1 MVARLLTLLAAL
13 VTLALPA
20 LAQEQATLVSDS
32 LEITGDTRLIADGH
46 VEVFFKGR
54 RLTASRIVFDQA
66 TNRLEITGPIV
77 LTDDAGE
84 TLILASQADLA
95 ADMSEGILTSARLVL
110 NQQLQLAAAEMRRV
124 SGRYTELQS
133 VAASSCKV
141 CAGDPTPLWEIR
153 ARRVVHDEVAR
164 QIYFDR
170 AQFRL
175 AGVPLLYIP
184 RLRMPDPTLKRS
196 SGFLMPTIRTTSDLG
211 TGIKLPY
218 FIVLGRSADLTLT
231 PYLTTKQSRTVELR
245 YRQAFA
251 TGDIELTGSVS
262 RDDLIPGKTRGYL
275 RLKGGFTLPAR
286 YKLSFD
292 GQTVTDPAYMLDY
305 GIDNTDRLDSRI
317 EITRTRRNE
326 FISAR
331 IISFQTLRD
340 DEDNTTIPSVVADL
354 TFHRRFS
361 LGPLGGEGGLRLQTH
376 NHYRSSTSPI
386 DGPDS
391 DAIADGRDL
400 GRISA
405 RIDWRR
411 SFILPLGIEGTVLG
425 EMTADGYRIS
435 EDLAFA
441 GSTTRTHGSAGIEL
455 RWPWVKAEAGG
466 GSQVIEPVVQLLYSS
481 SDVETLPNE
490 DSALVEFDEGNLFAL
505 DRFPGSDAVERGP
518 RANIGISW
526 TRFDPQGWSMGVTL
540 GRVFREADLGQFGP
554 GSGLAGVQSDWL
566 AAANFTLADGLA
578 ITGRLVMDDGLSLT
592 KGEAR
597 VTLNG
602 PKTSVATSMIWA
614 VADPLENRPDPT
626 RELSVD
632 ARRKLNPNWAAT
644 FSGRYDFVTDQ
655 GTLAGLGLEFLNECV
670 RFDVY
675 LSRRFTSSTSVSPTT
690 DFGLSLDLVGFGSGG
705 AAGPARACR
714 Q

>member
-1 MVARLLTLLAAL
+1 MARLLALFTLLL
-13 VTLALPA
+13 ILALPA
-20 LAQEQATLVSDS
+20 AAQDQATLVSDS
-32 LEITGDTRLIADGH
+32 LQITGDTRLIADGN

-54 RLTASRIVFDQA
+54 RLKASRIVFDQA
-66 TNRLEITGPIV
+66 TNRLEIIGPIV
-77 LTDDAGE
+77 LTEESGN

-95 ADMSEGILTSARLVL
+95 ADLSEGILTSARLVL
-110 NQQLQLAAAEMRRV
+110 NQQLQLAAAQMRRV
-124 SGRYTELQS
+124 AGRYTELDS
-133 VAASSCKV
+133 VTASSCKV
-141 CAGDPTPLWEIR
+141 CRGSPTPLWEIR
-153 ARRVVHDEVAR
+153 ARRVVHDEVER

-175 AGVPLLYIP
+175 AGVPVLYIP
-184 RLRMPDPTLKRS
+184 RLRMPDPTLKRA
-196 SGFLMPTIRTTSDLG
+196 SGFLMPSIRTTSDLG

-218 FIVLGRSADLTLT
+218 FLVLGQSADLTLT
-231 PYLTTKQSRTVELR
+231 PYLTTKRSRTVELR
-245 YRQAFA
+245 FRKAFA

-275 RLKGGFTLPAR
+275 RLKGGFTLPER
-286 YKLSFD
+286 FKLAFD

-305 GIDNTDRLDSRI
+305 GIGTDDRLDSRI

-326 FISAR
+326 HISAR

-340 DEDNTTIPSVVADL
+340 DEVDSAIPSVVADL

-361 LGPLGGEGGLRLQTH
+361 LGVLGGEGGLRLQTH
-376 NHYRSSTSPI
+376 NQYRSSTSPI
-386 DGPDS
+386 DGGDS
-391 DAIADGRDL
+391 DDIPDGRDI

-405 RIDWRR
+405 RIDWRK

-425 EMTADGYRIS
+425 EMTADAYSIS
-435 EDLAFA
+435 DDAVDA
-441 GSTTRTHGSAGIEL
+441 GSTTRTHGTAGIEL

-466 GSQVIEPVVQLLYSS
+466 GTQVIEPVVQLLFSS
-481 SDVETLPNE
+481 SDAESLPNE
-490 DSALVEFDEGNLFAL
+490 DSALVEFDEGNLFSL

-526 TRFDPQGWSMGVTL
+526 TRFDPDGWSMGVTV
-540 GRVFREADLGQFGP
+540 GRVFREADLDQFGP
-554 GSGLAGVQSDWL
+554 GSGLAGAQSDWL

-578 ITGRLVMDDGLSLT
+578 ITGRLVIDDDLNLT

-614 VADPLENRPDPT
+614 VADPRENRLDPT
-626 RELSVD
+626 REISFD
-632 ARRKLNPNWAAT
+632 ARRKLNPNWTASFA
-644 FSGRYDFVTDQ
+644 GRYDFVADQ
-655 GTLAGLGLEFLNECV
+655 GTVAGLGLEFLNECV
-670 RFDVY
+670 RFDVS

-690 DFGLSLDLVGFGSGG
+690 DFGLSLDLVGFGSGVTG
-705 AAGPARACR
+705 GPARACR